1 MAAGVI
7 YDDNAFEVERELY
20 AVDSGYRSQGGFN
33 LDTENLP
40 AGAHVPV
47 LCPLYID
54 FVNRKAY
61 VVNNLKVVEAAAANA
76 TSIKIQKGSFAKAGK
91 FALSPSFVV
100 TVTKVDTSNEA
111 YDKLTV
117 SNLSQA
123 VPVGSVLYEAELVK
137 LSAKV
142 FANAAAEATSVKIAK
157 GSGITGACTLTDG
170 TNDITVSAVDT
181 SRADYDTLTVTALAA
196 ALEAGASIEEKTA
209 SSNKQA
215 LVANAMNYA
224 RTKVETGATVTALY
238 KAYEIKE
245 ADLYIPVTEADKAS
259 LTSRFMFV

>member
-33 LDTENLP
+33 LDIEGLP
-40 AGAHVPV
+40 AGGHVPV

-61 VVNNLKVVEAAAANA
+61 VVNNLKVVEAAASGA

-91 FALSPSFVV
+91 FALSDSVVV

-111 YDKLTV
+111 FDKLTV
-117 SNLSQA
+117 SAISA
-123 VPVGSVLYEAELVK
+123 DVPAGSVLYECATEEVTEGEGQEATVK
-137 LSAKV
+137 TVVTAV
-142 FANAAAEATSVKIAK
+142 HTANA
-157 GSGITGACTLTDG
+157 L
-170 TNDITVSAVDT
+170 
-181 SRADYDTLTVTALAA
+181 
-196 ALEAGASIEEKTA
+196 
-209 SSNKQA
+209 
-215 LVANAMNYA
+215 NYA
-224 RTKVETGATVTALY
+224 RTTIETGATITALY
-238 KAYEIKE
+238 RAYEIKE